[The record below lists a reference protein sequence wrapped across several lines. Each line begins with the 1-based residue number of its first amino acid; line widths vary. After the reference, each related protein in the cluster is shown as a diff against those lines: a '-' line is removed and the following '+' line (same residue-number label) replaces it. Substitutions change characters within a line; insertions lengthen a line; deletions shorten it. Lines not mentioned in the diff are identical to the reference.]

1 MAWWSK
7 IGQVEENPRCKTC
20 GLRVWP
26 PKPFGSAA
34 PGPGGL
40 GKMLAVLTVLGLGNA
55 LGILALFLRPSAP
68 APPMLVPTLISTPP
82 PPVAAATPTPRD
94 QPPSVSLHSSNGR
107 KPVVVGAHV
116 VLTARSGSSQS
127 DVLVLSYRMPGGKRA
142 RLSLADGRLCSAV
155 WTPTQPGRYQF
166 FATATDPLD
175 QTARSKPLV
184 IAVDGPAQM
193 LSRQPTRRF
202 SPLARRRLRLAAQT
216 RTRPSRHAHARILV
230 AAWKGEHRLEAVP
243 RISLPDAPRAS
254 RQTNAPIY
262 HVVAGTFPRHSNA
275 TVFAQALRER
285 GYAAAA
291 YVSTDR
297 HGKVKYV
304 VETGAYARKD
314 AAQREVTALQK
325 TGYPAHSFVKRP
337 PKTAPSDVFQP

>member
-7 IGQVEENPRCKTC
+7 IGQAEENPRCKTC

-26 PKPFGSAA
+26 PKPFGAA
-34 PGPGGL
+34 TPGSGGQ
-40 GKMLAVLTVLGLGNA
+40 GKTLTVLTILALVNA
-55 LGILALFLRPSAP
+55 LGMLALFLRPSAP
-68 APPMLVPTLISTPP
+68 APSMLVPTLISTPP
-82 PPVAAATPTPRD
+82 PPVAAATRAPLDR
-94 QPPSVSLHSSNGR
+94 PPSVSLHSSNGR
-107 KPVVVGAHV
+107 KPVAVGARV

-127 DVLVLSYRMPGGKRA
+127 NVLVLSYRMPGGKSA

-166 FATATDPLD
+166 FATATDPLE
-175 QTARSKPLV
+175 QTARSQPLV
-184 IAVDGPAQM
+184 IAVDGPVERLPR
-193 LSRQPTRRF
+193 LSARRF
-202 SPLARRRLRLAAQT
+202 PLLARRHLRLAAQT
-216 RTRPSRHAHARILV
+216 RTRPSRHAHAHVLV
-230 AAWKGEHRLEAVP
+230 AAWKGEHRV
-243 RISLPDAPRAS
+243 DTPRAS
-254 RQTNAPIY
+254 LETASPMASAAVPPIY

-291 YVSTDR
+291 YASTNR

-325 TGYPAHSFVKRP
+325 TGYPAHSFVKIPR
-337 PKTAPSDVFQP
+337 KTTPSDVFQP